1 MSVDILARIKA
12 EYEFMTRVEKS
23 IADVI
28 LAQPEDVVTWSTSK
42 LAQATGVS
50 EGSVCNFAT
59 KITDGGF
66 YRLKVLLASSIP
78 KHEEL
83 TFGTVDVI
91 GIDTVKPSMEVRIE
105 ASRIALT
112 NTLHS
117 NNEKN
122 LKHAADMIL
131 QAKRVEL
138 FGVHR
143 SGFVAG
149 DLMLQLASLGIP
161 ASYNSDFYMQAIAAT
176 ALEEGDLAIAVSNTG
191 ETREIIEAARTAVER
206 GAKVLSITSNRYS
219 PLAKVSDEVLVAAS
233 GAVSVSGV
241 ADDVRMTQLLIADT
255 LCTYIR
261 SNMDRDSNFRYSKL
275 KEMFSSHYIKD

>member
-191 ETREIIEAARTAVER
+191 ETAEIIEAARTAVER

>member
-105 ASRIALT
+105 AARIALT

-131 QAKRVEL
+131 QAKRIEL

-176 ALEEGDLAIAVSNTG
+176 TLEEGDLAIAVSNTG
-191 ETREIIEAARTAVER
+191 ETAEIIEAAKVAVEQ
-206 GAKVLSITSNRYS
+206 GAKVLSITANRYS

-241 ADDVRMTQLLIADT
+241 ADDVRMTQMLIADT

-261 SNMDRDSNFRYSKL
+261 SNLDRDSNFRYSKL
-275 KEMFSSHYIKD
+275 KDMFSSHYIKD

>member
-78 KHEEL
+78 NHEEL

-131 QAKRVEL
+131 QAKRIEL

-176 ALEEGDLAIAVSNTG
+176 ALDEGDLAIAVSNTG
-191 ETREIIEAARTAVER
+191 ETSEIIEAVKTAVER